1 MAKKKKNENTLQYL
15 QMPLPSGGKY
25 SKMTKVAFGGLNN
38 RYTIDSGEMS
48 MEHNISTKEYP
59 YLTPSEKR
67 TDYLDGSGYEKP
79 ISMFA
84 FDNFL
89 LVVYGE
95 NLATD
100 GTENYAIKVDYIY
113 NDSFRTK
120 HTGVIK
126 SEGATEDELTPRSI
140 VQFNVYDTPTDPL
153 TGQYVKKLLCF
164 PDKVS
169 MYMNI
174 VEADSSPKA
183 WVDDWVATEDDKK
196 SETAL
201 ANADLGVMY
210 YYDYDDDGRRYFT
223 VSLEKCVEGDDGY
236 DKNKVTYKRVVNTK
250 YKTENKTLIN
260 EFFCDGMEVVVKE
273 YTNNTPEVDASG
285 AIIYPPPD
293 TASHNCYYRN
303 SADNDIYRWCEYETV
318 KREEEWG
325 LKKDKDGK
333 PMTDDNGNYIIEGF
347 IKDGE
352 NYVKDGGTEYGWKVS
367 IPPAVPSLKHVTVHL
382 SRVFGVDDDR
392 VYASGYNDYANWN
405 LDTVGEY
412 NEANSWCSPSQ
423 SNTKA
428 GGKFT
433 GITTF
438 QNHVICFKHDFMHEI
453 YNTKNPFRIQDIY
466 AEGAIDNRTIQDVDG
481 KLIFVSEDD
490 VKVYTGSNPR
500 IIGYNLNMP
509 KYGYAVS
516 GTDNRNYYLYCED
529 DNGIGHLYVYDT
541 YTDMWSEQELEYD
554 PKTEKYIR
562 VISFAHNK
570 NGMYMLCEDGHVYR
584 MDTNNYTDQEW
595 SFETDLVTNKTVDIK
610 HIKKLQM
617 YVEHKESTE
626 ENPVY
631 MQVYILYDDEVF
643 DNLSDEEMKKRLVY
657 DTQSRDR
664 YGKYPIRVKP
674 RKTANYGF
682 KLHVEGKGYVKL
694 YELEIFVEQGG
705 DLYV

>member
-67 TDYLDGSGYEKP
+67 TDYLEGSKYEHP

-84 FDNFL
+84 FDDFIM
-89 LVVYGE
+89 VVYGVKSG
-95 NLATD
+95 D
-100 GTENYAIKVDYIY
+100 GDYAIKVDYIY
-113 NDSFRTK
+113 KNGDK

-126 SEGATEDELTPRSI
+126 SEGATENDITPRSI

-174 VEADSSPKA
+174 VEATSDPKTWKELWDA
-183 WVDDWVATEDDKK
+183 AEDDKK

-210 YYDYDDDGRRYFT
+210 YYDYTKDGRRYFT
-223 VSLEKCVEGDDGY
+223 VSLEKCEKGDYGY
-236 DKNKVTYKRVVNTK
+236 DENKVTYKRVVNIK
-250 YKTENKTLIN
+250 YKTENKTLKN

-273 YTNNTPEVDASG
+273 YTNKTPEVDASG
-285 AIIYPPPD
+285 AIIYPPPEN
-293 TASHNCYYRN
+293 ASHNYYYRN
-303 SADNDIYRWCEYETV
+303 SDNNDIYRWCEYETV
-318 KREEEWG
+318 KRDKEWG
-325 LKKDKDGK
+325 LKKDEEGK
-333 PMTDDNGNYIIEGF
+333 LVTDDNGNYIIEGF
-347 IKDGE
+347 IKEGE

-367 IPPAVPSLKHVTVHL
+367 IPPAVPNLKHVTVHL

-405 LDTVGEY
+405 LDTVDEY
-412 NEANSWCSPSQ
+412 NEANAWCSPSQ

-509 KYGYAVS
+509 KYDYAVS
-516 GTDNRNYYLYCED
+516 GTDNRNYYLYCKD
-529 DNGIGHLYVYDT
+529 GIDREHLYVYDT
-541 YTDMWSEQELEYD
+541 YTDMWSEQ
-554 PKTEKYIR
+554 YIDQV

-584 MDTNNYTDQEW
+584 MDTNQYGGQIW

-617 YVEHKESTE
+617 LVEHNTNAE
-626 ENPVY
+626 

-643 DNLSDEEMKKRLVY
+643 DEKYPEEMKKRLVY
-657 DTQSRDR
+657 DTQSRYR
-664 YGKYPIRVKP
+664 SGKYPIRVKP

-682 KLHVEGKGYVKL
+682 KLHVEGSGYVKL